1 MNRAP
6 KSSTDRVISMML
18 RSVVNICETLFSGSM
33 RSLMS
38 ILLCDGCL
46 PANISPKNDVNVI
59 IPIPPNWIS
68 MRIIICPAVV
78 KVVATLIVVSPV
90 THTALVAVNSASKND
105 IPSTVARGRRSR
117 PVPMIIIAMKLPTII
132 QLGDILLDKE
142 WVITAD
148 SFSRAS
154 IATMAIIR

>member
-1 MNRAP
+1 M
-6 KSSTDRVISMML
+6 
-18 RSVVNICETLFSGSM
+18 
-33 RSLMS
+33 
-38 ILLCDGCL
+38 
-46 PANISPKNDVNVI
+46 
-59 IPIPPNWIS
+59 S
-68 MRIIICPAVV
+68 MRIMICPAVV

-105 IPSTVARGRRSR
+105 IPSTVARGRSSR

-154 IATMAIIR
+154 IATMAIIK